1 MRGAIGIALV
11 ATLSTRIWA
20 ARDTAV
26 VMLLDDNAHS
36 FADASTALEDL
47 GLPPPVASR

>member
-26 VMLLDDNAHS
+26 VMLLDDNTHS
-36 FADASTALEDL
+36 FADVSTALEDL
-47 GLPPPVASR
+47 GLPPPVASS